1 MTGPPAGPPAGG
13 CDRAPPGA
21 FGWQLGPRFLYSG
34 SFSFS
39 CSLSLGKRGPFCLRP
54 GLVAGLYRLVH
65 CSVLALLFGARVVL
79 TEQTHPRGVSGDH
92 LIVEKLKLSAGTLG
106 TRY

>member
-1 MTGPPAGPPAGG
+1 M
-13 CDRAPPGA
+13 
-21 FGWQLGPRFLYSG
+21 
-34 SFSFS
+34 
-39 CSLSLGKRGPFCLRP
+39 
-54 GLVAGLYRLVH
+54 VGLYRLVH

>member
-1 MTGPPAGPPAGG
+1 M
-13 CDRAPPGA
+13 
-21 FGWQLGPRFLYSG
+21 
-34 SFSFS
+34 
-39 CSLSLGKRGPFCLRP
+39 
-54 GLVAGLYRLVH
+54 AGLYRLVH
-65 CSVLALLFGARVVL
+65 CSVLALLFGARAVL